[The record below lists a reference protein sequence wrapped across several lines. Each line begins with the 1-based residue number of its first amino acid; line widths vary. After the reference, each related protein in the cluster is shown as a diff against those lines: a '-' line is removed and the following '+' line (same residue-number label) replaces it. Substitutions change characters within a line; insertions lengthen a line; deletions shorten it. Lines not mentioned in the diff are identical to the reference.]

1 MKKNNALKPI
11 LFIVLGLVA
20 GILIGMSINGLPPR
34 DSDLAGSIGK
44 VDNKRNVRITENDIL
59 LRNELAEDTAK
70 LVQYQHYLSYI
81 YYKSL
86 KSSTDVERVISL
98 TADNQEF
105 LASLNLSQTLDDYLT
120 YLNIAR
126 ADLLKALHAV
136 ENPDMA
142 TETPIIQYL
151 NDAQNAASR
160 IYSNEEIFLTYMDGI
175 ENWLAKYPEKDNKNL
190 KEAHDLLAFNVLQNA
205 LIAQDKPLLKYI
217 EDKKMVSNNQSL
229 YNVLNDTIQKNDI
242 QAYMEIDN
250 AGITNFNAL
259 SSQKILKNMEQMN
272 MVASSL
278 GSAISLLVLL
288 NDAEAINS
296 FEKLGTGFTDQQK
309 INAINEQQALGAIN
323 DQQKLGAGFTDQQKL
338 QAINDQQK
346 LNSFLNQQSLQAIFN
361 QQKLGATLG
370 DNLTLGAIVFSMQAL
385 SNAVNDQQ
393 KLGAINNQES
403 LGNFYYSQ
411 ESLGSIMNDLQKINS
426 EALGSISQ
434 YINSHAMGSASDY
447 IN

>member
-20 GILIGMSINGLPPR
+20 GILIGLSFNGLPPR

-70 LVQYQHYLSYI
+70 LVQYQQYLSYI

-175 ENWLAKYPEKDNKNL
+175 EDWLAKYPEKDNKNL

-217 EDKKMVSNNQSL
+217 EDKKLVSNNQSL

-242 QAYMEIDN
+242 LAYMEIDN

-296 FEKLGTGFTDQQK
+296 FEKLGTGFSDQQK

-323 DQQKLGAGFTDQQKL
+323 NQQKLGAGYTDQQKL

-346 LNSFLNQQSLQAIFN
+346 LNSIMNQQSLQAIFN
-361 QQKLGATLG
+361 QQKLGAALG
-370 DNLTLGAIVFSMQAL
+370 ENLTLGAIVFSMQAL

-411 ESLGSIMNDLQKINS
+411 ASLGSIMNDLQKINS

>member
-70 LVQYQHYLSYI
+70 LVQYQQYLSYI

-175 ENWLAKYPEKDNKNL
+175 EDWLAKYPEKDNKNL

-250 AGITNFNAL
+250 VGITNFNAL

-346 LNSFLNQQSLQAIFN
+346 LNSYLNQQSLQGIFN

-370 DNLTLGAIVFSMQAL
+370 DNLTLGAIVFNMQAL

-403 LGNFYYSQ
+403 LGIFYNSQ

-434 YINSHAMGSASDY
+434 YINSQAMGSASDY